1 MNLCDWCG
9 APIAENAELCAPCLQ
24 AQAHVANEQ
33 LLPVTPKQTKQELIG
48 ERIKNGFI
56 LVAKCAAIGILSVVM
71 FVTAL
76 LGTCSALVMIFNISN
91 LGFFYYVILT
101 AIWIGITFGLFKL
114 TQRMIKTPQQPTN
127 IDSISASGVRP
138 QQISSLHES
147 SSIEDSESNPS
158 DEVEGDD
165 DELKT

>member
-33 LLPVTPKQTKQELIG
+33 LLPATPKQTRQELIG

-76 LGTCSALVMIFNISN
+76 LGTCSALVTIFNMTN
-91 LGFFYYVILT
+91 LGFFIYLFLT
-101 AIWIGITFGLFKL
+101 AMWIGFTYGLFKL
-114 TQRMIKTPQQPTN
+114 TQRMIKTPQQRTN
-127 IDSISASGVRP
+127 IESNSASGARP
-138 QQISSLHES
+138 QQISSLPES
-147 SSIEDSESNPS
+147 SIIEDSGSNPS
-158 DEVEGDD
+158 EIEGDD